1 MNEVCYG
8 SPCCRVSS
16 DPLYAPVRME
26 WFLIFVGGPLG
37 IFGPILL
44 VLLVLW
50 AGRGNRSLW
59 YVKAAL
65 LGLLAVLFLIMLGRL

>member
-1 MNEVCYG
+1 
-8 SPCCRVSS
+8 
-16 DPLYAPVRME
+16 ME
-26 WFLIFVGGPLG
+26 WFLIPAGGPLG

-50 AGRGNRSLW
+50 LGRGDCSPR

-65 LGLLAVLFLIMLGRL
+65 LGLLAVLLLILFRIL